1 LGALEIFSRS
11 ISDALRS
18 NGQNLMESA
27 RNVASEFGFTP
38 ALDSKA
44 TDVPD
49 VASLANRT
57 AVSGVI
63 PSLLQTLLQSLRRSC
78 ALSRVFREIVERFR
92 CVL

>member
-1 LGALEIFSRS
+1 
-11 ISDALRS
+11 
-18 NGQNLMESA
+18 MESA
-27 RNVASEFGFTP
+27 RNVASEFGLTHT
-38 ALDSKA
+38 LDSKA

-63 PSLLQTLLQSLRRSC
+63 PSLLQTLLQSLRRSY
-78 ALSRVFREIVERFR
+78 ALSCVFREIVERFH